1 MTQQLTRDVEE
12 MSWLCAPQRG
22 VSYKS
27 LRYDPETGAGAVLI
41 HMTPGTTYPTHRLH
55 AGLDV
60 YVLDGDLAIA
70 GTTLQRGAY
79 AWLASGV
86 TQTPMTTEGCVL
98 FATFAGR
105 VENIHE

>member
-12 MSWLCAPQRG
+12 MPWTCAPQRG

-27 LRYDPETGAGAVLI
+27 LRYDAETGAGAVLI

-60 YVLDGDLAIA
+60 LVMDGDLEIA

-79 AWLASGV
+79 AWLGSGV
-86 TQTPMTTEGCVL
+86 TQTPTTTEGCVL

-105 VENIHE
+105 VENLHE